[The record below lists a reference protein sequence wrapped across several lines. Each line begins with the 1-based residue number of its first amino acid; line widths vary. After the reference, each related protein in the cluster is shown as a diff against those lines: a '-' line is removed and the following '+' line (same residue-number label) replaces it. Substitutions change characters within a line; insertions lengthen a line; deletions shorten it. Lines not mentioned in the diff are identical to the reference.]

1 MRDLRFLVTFPA
13 GFEEIVPLLLRR
25 FLPSVKIVSRSGGMV
40 LFSAP
45 SADPLL
51 KAPLFFTNVFAV
63 VREWASPGI
72 SFPDMIHGIIKKD
85 SLAGFAAPKIPGNSF
100 RLRFSR
106 ASRFESVDK
115 RFVQKAEEYIASSAR
130 MRLDKLSGGAEFWFL
145 IRQEGPAYFACKLPQ
160 HPAKKGPAPRPGEL
174 KSETAL
180 LVAALAQ
187 PSGTEKLV
195 CDPFAGYGSIP
206 AQLEILCP
214 NAAIVVVDS
223 DSSLVSGLKR
233 RFSGNSRVRIHCGDA
248 RNLAMIET
256 ASVDLVAADPPW
268 GEWEAGG
275 YSDSAELGSLYS
287 AFLAELDRILAPGGK
302 AVVLTGAKDLFERAA
317 AVSPSFSACAARE
330 GFRTDILV
338 NGKKAAV
345 YRLNR

>member
-160 HPAKKGPAPRPGEL
+160 HPAKKGTGSAAGRIKERNGSACRRPGAAFRNGETRLRSLCRLRLDSRPARDSLSERRDRRGGFGFVPGLRPQAPLFREFPRSDPLRRRAKSRHDRNRFGRSRCRRPSLGRMGGGRIPTRQNSAPSIRPFWRNWTESSLPAERPSFLLEQRTSSSARPPYRRLFPPAP
-174 KSETAL
+174 
-180 LVAALAQ
+180 
-187 PSGTEKLV
+187 
-195 CDPFAGYGSIP
+195 
-206 AQLEILCP
+206 
-214 NAAIVVVDS
+214 
-223 DSSLVSGLKR
+223 
-233 RFSGNSRVRIHCGDA
+233 HA
-248 RNLAMIET
+248 R
-256 ASVDLVAADPPW
+256 
-268 GEWEAGG
+268 
-275 YSDSAELGSLYS
+275 
-287 AFLAELDRILAPGGK
+287 AFGPI
-302 AVVLTGAKDLFERAA
+302 FW
-317 AVSPSFSACAARE
+317 
-330 GFRTDILV
+330 
-338 NGKKAAV
+338 
-345 YRLNR
+345 